1 MSYKRIFS
9 WYLWPCRPS
18 RKKKTVPSI
27 DERIQRRRGRKFSS
41 STRFFTI
48 NTIFAQGMWSFN
60 SLKLLDEV
68 RVPLSST
75 DTIPKYSKIS
85 SMRLL
90 SEEKNSLKKIV
101 LMNRGLHIVLVNQ
114 YRLSNMQFAFL
125 SQLVPLCLVTLEGHK
140 GRQWRIYYLSFV
152 QCKLRTAVHYWIQ
165 SHDLPRFTRKAKMPL
180 YLEKAFYSLTQ
191 KRQFKNGEG
200 NEIIM
205 DDH

>member
-1 MSYKRIFS
+1 
-9 WYLWPCRPS
+9 
-18 RKKKTVPSI
+18 
-27 DERIQRRRGRKFSS
+27 
-41 STRFFTI
+41 
-48 NTIFAQGMWSFN
+48 
-60 SLKLLDEV
+60 
-68 RVPLSST
+68 
-75 DTIPKYSKIS
+75 
-85 SMRLL
+85 
-90 SEEKNSLKKIV
+90 
-101 LMNRGLHIVLVNQ
+101 MNRGLHIVLVNQ

-152 QCKLRTAVHYWIQ
+152 QCKLRTVVHYWIQ

-205 DDH
+205 DDHYLFSSFLCFVSKLIWYRASFNLLTRAKTFCYVENRGLAVPRTL

>member
-1 MSYKRIFS
+1 MREFIEGA
-9 WYLWPCRPS
+9 
-18 RKKKTVPSI
+18 V
-27 DERIQRRRGRKFSS
+27 ENFSS

-85 SMRLL
+85 SVRLL
-90 SEEKNSLKKIV
+90 SEEKILWKKIV

-152 QCKLRTAVHYWIQ
+152 QSKLRTAVHYWIQ

-180 YLEKAFYSLTQ
+180 YWKKHSIRWL
-191 KRQFKNGEG
+191 KRNNLKTAKETKLLWM
-200 NEIIM
+200 IISCFL
-205 DDH
+205 HFSASFRS